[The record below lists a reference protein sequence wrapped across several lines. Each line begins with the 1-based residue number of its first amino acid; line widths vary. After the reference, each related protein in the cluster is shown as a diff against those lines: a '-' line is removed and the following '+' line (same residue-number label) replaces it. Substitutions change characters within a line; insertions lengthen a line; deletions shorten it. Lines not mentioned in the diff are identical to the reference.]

1 MSGPESSSGVDP
13 VATRAELLRR
23 RRRARVVG
31 GAIIVAAV
39 TAVALWT
46 GRDGARPGE
55 ASVPN
60 RPEAACG
67 AAAPPEPD
75 PGSYER
81 PADVLKPN
89 VDYRA
94 VIETSCGRIELDLL
108 EERAPETV
116 NNFVFLARD
125 GYYDGLTWHRVIQD
139 FVIQTGDPDGIN
151 GHAPDGPGYTIP
163 DEFAGLDGAD
173 YVFGAVAM
181 ANAGQPDTGGSQFFI
196 VVQPEGPA
204 GLDPLYS
211 LFGRVT
217 GSRQTLV
224 EIAAKPTTEG
234 NDPAR
239 MDEPVVPIFIESIE
253 IVEG

>member
-1 MSGPESSSGVDP
+1 
-13 VATRAELLRR
+13 
-23 RRRARVVG
+23 
-31 GAIIVAAV
+31 
-39 TAVALWT
+39 
-46 GRDGARPGE
+46 
-55 ASVPN
+55 
-60 RPEAACG
+60 
-67 AAAPPEPD
+67 
-75 PGSYER
+75 
-81 PADVLKPN
+81 VLKPN
-89 VDYRA
+89 TDYRA

-108 EERAPETV
+108 EERSPETV

-125 GYYDGLTWHRVIQD
+125 GYYDGLTWHRVIRD

-181 ANAGQPDTGGSQFFI
+181 ANTGQPDTGGSQFFI

-217 GSRQTLV
+217 GSRQTLL

-239 MDEPVVPIFIESIE
+239 MDEPVVPIHIESIE
-253 IVEG
+253 IVER

>member
-1 MSGPESSSGVDP
+1 VPRAKSKKEVGPN
-13 VATRAELLRR
+13 AMHAEQLRR
-23 RRRARVVG
+23 RRRVRAG
-31 GAIIVAAV
+31 GAAAMLVVIIAI
-39 TAVALWT
+39 ALWS
-46 GRDGARPGE
+46 GRDRARPGE
-55 ASVPN
+55 APAPN
-60 RPEAACG
+60 RREAACG
-67 AAAPPEPD
+67 ATSPPESKAA
-75 PGSYER
+75 SYER
-81 PADVLKPN
+81 PADVLKPG

-94 VIETSCGRIELDLL
+94 VIETSCGPIALDLL
-108 EERAPETV
+108 EDRAPETV

-151 GHAPDGPGYTIP
+151 GHPPDGPGYTIP
-163 DEFAGLDGAD
+163 DEFAGLEGSD

-217 GSRQTLV
+217 GSRQTLL

-234 NDPAR
+234 NDPAL
-239 MDEPVVPIFIESIE
+239 MDEPLVPIYINSIE
-253 IVEG
+253 IFEH

>member
-1 MSGPESSSGVDP
+1 VSGAESSRRVGP

-31 GAIIVAAV
+31 GAAIVVVV

-55 ASVPN
+55 ASVQN

-67 AAAPPEPD
+67 ATSPPEPQS
-75 PGSYER
+75 GSYER

-89 VDYRA
+89 IDYHA

-125 GYYDGLTWHRVIQD
+125 RYYHGLTWHRVIQD
-139 FVIQTGDPDGIN
+139 FVIQTGDPDGIT
-151 GHAPDGPGYTIP
+151 GLAPDGPGYTIP
-163 DEFAGLDGAD
+163 DEFAGLEGAD

-217 GSRQTLV
+217 GSRQTLLR
-224 EIAAKPTTEG
+224 IAAKPTTEG
-234 NDPAR
+234 NDPAL
-239 MDEPVVPIFIESIE
+239 MDEPLVPIYIESIE
-253 IVEG
+253 IVER